1 MSHYLQ
7 RSPECESCN
16 IIYVGHMA
24 NIPMK
29 SRLIGCCS
37 LSVVEHHHPYKE
49 SGCLADCAASNTWTT
64 PSSVL
69 SVPPS
74 DGSGEEVLALAAV
87 PSASL
92 SRASSPPFVAPEPC
106 CIAIVLLRD
115 HCPSRQGTICKLCR
129 AEMYQWHEHADKAD
143 IVMRMEGKQSARSSC
158 VCRVSVTHP
167 DNCRCRMSAFCC
179 ALCWII
185 ICLACILQHV
195 FQHHVGFTGLAAH
208 SSRCMYAM
216 WIPCQKQA
224 TCCYQ
229 QRLLSPPWVYPSQH
243 QRCRWP

>member
-1 MSHYLQ
+1 MLTVLHLIPGQRLQ
-7 RSPECESCN
+7 VSYQC
-16 IIYVGHMA
+16 
-24 NIPMK
+24 
-29 SRLIGCCS
+29 
-37 LSVVEHHHPYKE
+37 HH
-49 SGCLADCAASNTWTT
+49 LT
-64 PSSVL
+64 
-69 SVPPS
+69 
-74 DGSGEEVLALAAV
+74 ALARRSWRLLRCLL
-87 PSASL
+87 PHCQGPHRHHL
-92 SRASSPPFVAPEPC
+92 QLKSPPASQYFWYVTIARADRAPY
-106 CIAIVLLRD
+106 A
-115 HCPSRQGTICKLCR
+115 SF
-129 AEMYQWHEHADKAD
+129 AELKCYQWHEHADKAD
-143 IVMRMEGKQSARSSC
+143 IVMRMEGKQTARSSC

-167 DNCRCRMSAFCC
+167 DNCRCRMGAFCC

-229 QRLLSPPWVYPSQH
+229 QRLLSPPWVYPLQH